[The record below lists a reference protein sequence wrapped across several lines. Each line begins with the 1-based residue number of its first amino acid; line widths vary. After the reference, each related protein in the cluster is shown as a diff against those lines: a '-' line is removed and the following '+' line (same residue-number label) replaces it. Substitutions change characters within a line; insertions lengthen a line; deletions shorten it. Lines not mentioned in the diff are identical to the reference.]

1 MLNLFCMS
9 VPVLAT
15 AAEAPSA
22 FKFWAAAAI
31 FVLTFVVIATEK
43 IHKTAC
49 VLVGSALMLLFVLPA
64 GHEAS
69 APQDQKPAIVKKVDG
84 EVSKVSAEKAEV
96 LHRKAPGANSEIVK
110 AAKKIRRA

>member
-1 MLNLFCMS
+1 MLTLYTFS
-9 VPVLAT
+9 PLLAM

-31 FVLTFVVIATEK
+31 FVITFAVIATEK

-64 GHEAS
+64 GHEAQ
-69 APQDQKPAIVKKVDG
+69 APDEQKPLPAI
-84 EVSKVSAEKAEV
+84 EKQV
-96 LHRKAPGANSEIVK
+96 TGRKAKPSTLL
-110 AAKKIRRA
+110 